1 MPGFAPEPCPEG
13 AFGHG
18 PLLESV
24 PEVARIIMEE
34 KGKLVV
40 VFVEHPRRDD
50 WVYIFT
56 RSNGGAWR
64 KCAEHGAAALIKA
77 CTS

>member
-13 AFGHG
+13 AFARG

-24 PEVARIIMEE
+24 PTVARIMATEGE
-34 KGKLVV
+34 LVV
-40 VFVEHPRRDD
+40 VFVEHPRSDE
-50 WVYIFT
+50 WVYIYT
-56 RSNGGAWR
+56 RRNGGTWR